1 VEYYGLDSNNI
12 PEKPYDLFFGRW
24 VGIKNRLRKD
34 RCATVSADSVSVV
47 LVIRDSLWPPK
58 NWKIKELNGL

>member
-24 VGIKNRLRKD
+24 VGNKHRL
-34 RCATVSADSVSVV
+34 SAHRVNAFSKQVAV
-47 LVIRDSLWPPK
+47 LNFCSAFKCR
-58 NWKIKELNGL
+58 